1 MFWRCSSCE
10 HRNLGRHQVCQACHH
25 PKDGSEQYEMPE
37 DTAAAV
43 TVTDEAL
50 LRMAT
55 AGPHWRCAYC
65 ESDQRALDGG
75 CQNCGASAVEGM
87 STSEEEETTPPPET
101 RRASNKRKDDSS
113 PILNGIMGLLVLV
126 LFFGGCL
133 PRLCSKEPEP
143 TPAPKSAQKRTL
155 TRTWAET
162 GAETRT
168 ETRAETQP
176 LALAPSMP
184 VQRGPEWTR
193 DLQVKEL
200 AWEHSVRVER
210 SQLVE
215 HEGFAEA
222 RPADALDVKTQGSRH
237 HHDERVLDGYDTHSY
252 TERVRDGYTTETYQE
267 RESCGRDCTTTPKKC
282 TESCKSNKNGFA
294 TCKTTCTGGDQRCT
308 TRYCS
313 VTKTRKVPRYVD
325 ERRSRQEPRYR
336 TVSREA
342 PWYVWKQREWS
353 YDRTVTANGH
363 TLKTRWPSKSELRP
377 AKALGKG
384 EQERSSRTATYHVI
398 FQSEDHEPITYQ
410 PASMEE
416 FRRFTPGSRHT
427 LQKEDGRVSVIASVR
442 KTSKAP
448 APKPMQAGATA
459 P

>member
-55 AGPHWRCAYC
+55 AGPNWRCAYC
-65 ESDQRALDGG
+65 ESDQRAFDGG

-101 RRASNKRKDDSS
+101 RRAANKRKDDSS
-113 PILNGIMGLLVLV
+113 PILNGCMVLLVLV

-143 TPAPKSAQKRTL
+143 TPAPKSAQKPAQKRTL
-155 TRTWAET
+155 THTLSPPHTPSPRYSY
-162 GAETRT
+162 
-168 ETRAETQP
+168 QP
-176 LALAPSMP
+176 EELALDAPPM
-184 VQRGPEWTR
+184 RGPEWTR
-193 DLQVKEL
+193 TLQVKEL
-200 AWEHSVRVER
+200 AWEHEVRVER
-210 SQLVE
+210 SRLVE
-215 HEGFAEA
+215 HEGFAED

-237 HHDERVLDGYDTHSY
+237 HHDERVLDGYDTISY
-252 TERVRDGYTTETYQE
+252 TERVRDGYTSETYQE

-363 TLKTRWPSKSELRP
+363 TLKTRWPSQSELRP
-377 AKALGKG
+377 ATALGKG
-384 EQERSSRTATYHVI
+384 EQERHERSASYSVV
-398 FQSEDHEPITYQ
+398 FQSEEGLAPVTYN
-410 PASMEE
+410 PANLRE
-416 FRRFTPGSRHT
+416 FQRFTPGSRHT
-427 LQKEDGRVSVIASVR
+427 LQMEDGRVSVIAS
-442 KTSKAP
+442 KK
-448 APKPMQAGATA
+448 PKPKSKKPTPKQ
-459 P
+459 